1 MATHDVIDDS
11 RRAAQH
17 GFKIR
22 LDELENFV
30 ECYRQ
35 RTYNEEMVALKEA
48 GGLHGV
54 AEKLNVNLDN
64 GINPTDYQQRED
76 AFGHNKAEPHKRTPF
91 CVLFIGVLQDFMLRL
106 LLVCACISITFD
118 VGFAEDD
125 HER

>member
-17 GFKIR
+17 GFKISKLHQISLKLFIG

-48 GGLHGV
+48 GGIYYSSY
-54 AEKLNVNLDN
+54 KNN
-64 GINPTDYQQRED
+64 RSSWS
-76 AFGHNKAEPHKRTPF
+76 
-91 CVLFIGVLQDFMLRL
+91 C
-106 LLVCACISITFD
+106 
-118 VGFAEDD
+118 
-125 HER
+125 